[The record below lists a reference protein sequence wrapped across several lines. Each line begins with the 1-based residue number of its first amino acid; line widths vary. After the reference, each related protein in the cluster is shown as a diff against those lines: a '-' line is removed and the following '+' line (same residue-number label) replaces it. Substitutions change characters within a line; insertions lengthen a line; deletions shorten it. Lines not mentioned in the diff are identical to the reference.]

1 MRFTDQHPDVITA
14 RQLVESLKAA
24 PRRGQSAPLGD
35 STPSTST
42 ALPNPVYEQ
51 VKLRLIEAE
60 GGISSLQSRLDTAR
74 RDLSRM
80 EELAHAAPQVQAE
93 YEDLD
98 RGYSVLRKNYEEF
111 LARRESSNI
120 TAAADSGAD
129 KVRLRIVDPPQV
141 PMLPVAPNRLAM
153 LSLVLLGGFGAAGGL
168 AILLSQTD
176 RSISDTSRLRELGL
190 PILGGISLV
199 PSLTR
204 RMRVYPQSL
213 TLAASILLL
222 VAVYGGL
229 ASRLITY
236 QKVLF

>member
-1 MRFTDQHPDVITA
+1 
-14 RQLVESLKAA
+14 
-24 PRRGQSAPLGD
+24 
-35 STPSTST
+35 
-42 ALPNPVYEQ
+42 
-51 VKLRLIEAE
+51 
-60 GGISSLQSRLDTAR
+60 
-74 RDLSRM
+74 M

-176 RSISDTSRLRELGL
+176 RSRI
-190 PILGGISLV
+190 
-199 PSLTR
+199 
-204 RMRVYPQSL
+204 RV
-213 TLAASILLL
+213 I
-222 VAVYGGL
+222 
-229 ASRLITY
+229 RIR
-236 QKVLF
+236 